1 MVNYWS
7 VAWRVLGSIPGKG
20 TLLPVSSS
28 ILIFAFLVLF

>member
-1 MVNYWS
+1 MVTYWAA
-7 VAWRVLGSIPGKG
+7 VLRALGSIPGKG